1 MKIIVTNDDGFG
13 SPGIHALAAMVSRLG
28 HEPVVVAP
36 AQDMSGASA
45 AIGRIELDRP
55 TPVRRVQ
62 LPAPADDVEA
72 YAVDGPPGMAALLAV
87 RGGID
92 GLEPDYLFSGINI
105 GTNTGH
111 SILHSGTVGAALT
124 AATFGLSGLA
134 VSLAVS
140 KPMAWEYAYAYV
152 EEAMTLLEQAP
163 RATVLN
169 VNVPVPRPGSEP
181 QKLALGRA
189 RPLRLVPGR
198 RRRAARGGG
207 AARVPGDGDRPRAR
221 SRLRHRTRGLR
232 HRDHHRARGNP
243 RGSTGRTAVRQATT
257 RTGASARARAGQ
269 RSGRR
274 LGGLIS
280 PSSRV
285 RARALRRRDAR
296 PLRQRPHAP
305 CAPRSR
311 RPTPSARGRE
321 PRCGRP

>member
-1 MKIIVTNDDGFG
+1 MTIVVTNDDGFE
-13 SPGIHALAAMVSRLG
+13 SPGIHALAAMVRRLG

-45 AIGRIELDRP
+45 AIGRIELDLP

-72 YAVDGPPGMAALLAV
+72 YAVDGPPGMAALLAA

-140 KPMAWEYAYAYV
+140 KPMAWDSAYVYV
-152 EEAMTLLEQAP
+152 EEAMGLLEQAP

-169 VNVPVPRPGSEP
+169 VNVPVPRPGAEP
-181 QKLALGRA
+181 QKLRWAELDRFGSFRVAVAERREAEVQLEYRSKDTGHELDPDSDTALVDSGTATITALEAIRA
-189 RPLRLVPGR
+189 VPPNELPFGSPPPEPKSRLAPGPGEV
-198 RRRAARGGG
+198 RAADE
-207 AARVPGDGDRPRAR
+207 PG
-221 SRLRHRTRGLR
+221 
-232 HRDHHRARGNP
+232 
-243 RGSTGRTAVRQATT
+243 
-257 RTGASARARAGQ
+257 
-269 RSGRR
+269 
-274 LGGLIS
+274 
-280 PSSRV
+280 
-285 RARALRRRDAR
+285 
-296 PLRQRPHAP
+296 
-305 CAPRSR
+305 
-311 RPTPSARGRE
+311 
-321 PRCGRP
+321 

>member
-1 MKIIVTNDDGFG
+1 MKIVVTNDDGFE

-45 AIGRIELDRP
+45 AIGRIELDLP

-140 KPMAWEYAYAYV
+140 NPMAWESAYAYI
-152 EEAMTLLEQAP
+152 EEAMALLERAP

-181 QKLALGRA
+181 Q
-189 RPLRLVPGR
+189 
-198 RRRAARGGG
+198 
-207 AARVPGDGDRPRAR
+207 
-221 SRLRHRTRGLR
+221 RLRWAGLDR
-232 HRDHHRARGNP
+232 FGSFRVAVAERREAEVQLEYR
-243 RGSTGRTAVRQATT
+243 STGTGHELDPDSDTALVDSGTATVT
-257 RTGASARARAGQ
+257 A
-269 RSGRR
+269 
-274 LGGLIS
+274 LE
-280 PSSRV
+280 
-285 RARALRRRDAR
+285 ALRAVPREELPFGR
-296 PLRQRPHAP
+296 PPP
-305 CAPRSR
+305 EP
-311 RPTPSARGRE
+311 E
-321 PRCGRP
+321 PRLAPGPGSVQAADSAD

>member
-181 QKLALGRA
+181 QKLRWAELDRFGSFRVAVAERREAEVQLEYRSTGTGHELDPDSDTALVDSGTATITALEAIRAVPPEELPFGR
-189 RPLRLVPGR
+189 PPPEPEPRLAPGPGSV
-198 RRRAARGGG
+198 RAA
-207 AARVPGDGDRPRAR
+207 
-221 SRLRHRTRGLR
+221 
-232 HRDHHRARGNP
+232 
-243 RGSTGRTAVRQATT
+243 GSA
-257 RTGASARARAGQ
+257 
-269 RSGRR
+269 
-274 LGGLIS
+274 
-280 PSSRV
+280 
-285 RARALRRRDAR
+285 D
-296 PLRQRPHAP
+296 
-305 CAPRSR
+305 
-311 RPTPSARGRE
+311 
-321 PRCGRP
+321 

>member
-181 QKLALGRA
+181 QKLRWAELDRFGSFRVA
-189 RPLRLVPGR
+189 VAER
-198 RRRAARGGG
+198 REAEVQLEYR
-207 AARVPGDGDRPRAR
+207 
-221 SRLRHRTRGLR
+221 
-232 HRDHHRARGNP
+232 
-243 RGSTGRTAVRQATT
+243 STGTGHELDPDSDTALVDSGTATIT
-257 RTGASARARAGQ
+257 ALEAIRAVPPEELPF
-269 RSGRR
+269 GR
-274 LGGLIS
+274 
-280 PSSRV
+280 P
-285 RARALRRRDAR
+285 
-296 PLRQRPHAP
+296 PPEP
-305 CAPRSR
+305 
-311 RPTPSARGRE
+311 E
-321 PRCGRP
+321 PRLAPGPGSLQAAGSAD

>member
-1 MKIIVTNDDGFG
+1 M
-13 SPGIHALAAMVSRLG
+13 
-28 HEPVVVAP
+28 
-36 AQDMSGASA
+36 
-45 AIGRIELDRP
+45 
-55 TPVRRVQ
+55 RRVQ

-181 QKLALGRA
+181 QKLRWAELDRFGSFRVAVAERREAEVQLEYRSTGTGHELDPDSDTALVDSGTATITALEAIRAVPPEELPFGR
-189 RPLRLVPGR
+189 PPPEPEPRLAPGPGSVR
-198 RRRAARGGG
+198 ADAAR
-207 AARVPGDGDRPRAR
+207 RTDQPFVTR
-221 SRLRHRTRGLR
+221 SSSR
-232 HRDHHRARGNP
+232 
-243 RGSTGRTAVRQATT
+243 S
-257 RTGASARARAGQ
+257 ASAR
-269 RSGRR
+269 RSPA
-274 LGGLIS
+274 
-280 PSSRV
+280 PSAA
-285 RARALRRRDAR
+285 ARALRASVSASDAE
-296 PLRQRPHAP
+296 
-305 CAPRSR
+305 RSR
-311 RPTPSARGRE
+311 ARASVRAAVTALRKTRLWPARRSCLLPSSGPPSVSARRRRPPPSPRTPSPRAAR
-321 PRCGRP
+321 

>member
-1 MKIIVTNDDGFG
+1 MKIIVTNDDGFE

-140 KPMAWEYAYAYV
+140 EPMAWDYAYAYV

-181 QKLALGRA
+181 QKLRWAELDRFGSFRVAVAERREAEVQLEYRSTGTGHELDPDSDTALVDSGTATITALEAIRAVPPEELPFGR
-189 RPLRLVPGR
+189 PPPEPEPRLAPGPGSV
-198 RRRAARGGG
+198 RAA
-207 AARVPGDGDRPRAR
+207 
-221 SRLRHRTRGLR
+221 
-232 HRDHHRARGNP
+232 
-243 RGSTGRTAVRQATT
+243 GSA
-257 RTGASARARAGQ
+257 
-269 RSGRR
+269 
-274 LGGLIS
+274 
-280 PSSRV
+280 
-285 RARALRRRDAR
+285 D
-296 PLRQRPHAP
+296 
-305 CAPRSR
+305 
-311 RPTPSARGRE
+311 
-321 PRCGRP
+321 

>member
-1 MKIIVTNDDGFG
+1 MKVIVTNDDGFE

-87 RGGID
+87 RGGIE

-181 QKLALGRA
+181 QKLRWAELDRFGSFRVA
-189 RPLRLVPGR
+189 VAER
-198 RRRAARGGG
+198 REAEVQLEYR
-207 AARVPGDGDRPRAR
+207 
-221 SRLRHRTRGLR
+221 
-232 HRDHHRARGNP
+232 
-243 RGSTGRTAVRQATT
+243 STGTGHELDPDSDTALVDSGTATIT
-257 RTGASARARAGQ
+257 ALEAIRAVPPEELPF
-269 RSGRR
+269 GR
-274 LGGLIS
+274 
-280 PSSRV
+280 P
-285 RARALRRRDAR
+285 
-296 PLRQRPHAP
+296 PPEP
-305 CAPRSR
+305 
-311 RPTPSARGRE
+311 E
-321 PRCGRP
+321 PRLAPGPGSLQAAGSAD

>member
-62 LPAPADDVEA
+62 LPPPADDVEA

-181 QKLALGRA
+181 QKLRWAELDRFGSFRVAVAERREAEVQLEYRSTGTGHELDPDSDTALVDSGTATITALEAIRAVPPEELPFGR
-189 RPLRLVPGR
+189 PPPEPEPRLAPGPGSV
-198 RRRAARGGG
+198 RAA
-207 AARVPGDGDRPRAR
+207 
-221 SRLRHRTRGLR
+221 
-232 HRDHHRARGNP
+232 
-243 RGSTGRTAVRQATT
+243 GSA
-257 RTGASARARAGQ
+257 
-269 RSGRR
+269 
-274 LGGLIS
+274 
-280 PSSRV
+280 
-285 RARALRRRDAR
+285 D
-296 PLRQRPHAP
+296 
-305 CAPRSR
+305 
-311 RPTPSARGRE
+311 
-321 PRCGRP
+321 

>member
-1 MKIIVTNDDGFG
+1 MKVIVTNDDGFE

-87 RGGID
+87 RGGIE

-181 QKLALGRA
+181 QKLRWAELDRFGSFRVA
-189 RPLRLVPGR
+189 VAER
-198 RRRAARGGG
+198 REAEVQLEYR
-207 AARVPGDGDRPRAR
+207 
-221 SRLRHRTRGLR
+221 
-232 HRDHHRARGNP
+232 
-243 RGSTGRTAVRQATT
+243 STGTGHELDPDSDTALVDSGTATIT
-257 RTGASARARAGQ
+257 ALEAIRAVPPEELPF
-269 RSGRR
+269 GR
-274 LGGLIS
+274 
-280 PSSRV
+280 P
-285 RARALRRRDAR
+285 
-296 PLRQRPHAP
+296 PPEP
-305 CAPRSR
+305 
-311 RPTPSARGRE
+311 E
-321 PRCGRP
+321 PRLAPGPGSVQAAGSAEVVSE